1 MSNHSE
7 SRLATI
13 LAMAL
18 LIALALFHFNE
29 ELFLG
34 HSEESITT
42 SEEAQQDD
50 LPPDLTEESDN

>member
-7 SRLATI
+7 FRLATI

-18 LIALALFHFNE
+18 LIALAVFHFNDE
-29 ELFLG
+29 IFLG
-34 HSEESITT
+34 HPEESIIT

-50 LPPDLTEESDN
+50 LPPDLMEESDN